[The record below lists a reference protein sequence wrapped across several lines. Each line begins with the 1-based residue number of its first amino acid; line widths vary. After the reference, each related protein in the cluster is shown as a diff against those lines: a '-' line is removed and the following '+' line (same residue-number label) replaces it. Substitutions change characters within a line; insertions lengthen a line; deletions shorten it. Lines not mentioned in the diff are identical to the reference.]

1 MNEPEKAKQHWDSR
15 VQAILKSVRR
25 RGTILMLL
33 GYAVYG
39 IGSILMLTF
48 IKDKQVA
55 TVSVMFFFQLMVIYF
70 GTKEMFPSIQGAFR
84 VGIEA
89 NRDSVPMFE
98 SVAQGIQ
105 RLESDPAN
113 HPLVKQIEE
122 RIERLV
128 KEKVEPV
135 VNTWARIGERLE
147 KVTIPQFEKMVAQC
161 GDTEKKLDSKV
172 SSTMEGVKRVSQQI
186 EGELST
192 GLIREVREAA
202 EAVKM
207 LGMQHAAP
215 PMPSVGAAVGGAPVP
230 GRPVKPAAGR
240 DFSGILSSLNKKE
253 NGAAVPAAS
262 QGGRS

>member
-1 MNEPEKAKQHWDSR
+1 MNQPKVEKPHWDDR
-15 VQAILKSVRR
+15 VQTILKSVRR
-25 RGTILMLL
+25 RGLTLMLL

-39 IGSILMLTF
+39 GGSIVMLTF
-48 IKDKQVA
+48 IKDKALA

-70 GTKEMFPSIQGAFR
+70 GTKEMFPAIQGAFR

-98 SVAQGIQ
+98 SVAQAVN

-113 HPLVKQIEE
+113 HPLVKQVEE
-122 RIERLV
+122 RLERLV

-135 VNTWARIGERLE
+135 VNTWARIGDRLE
-147 KVTIPQFEKMVAQC
+147 KVTIPNFEKMIAQC
-161 GDTEKKLDSKV
+161 GDTEKKLDAKV
-172 SSTMEGVKRVSQQI
+172 SSAVEGVKRVQQQI
-186 EGELST
+186 EGELNT
-192 GLIREVREAA
+192 GLIREIREAA

-207 LGMQHAAP
+207 LGIQHAAP
-215 PMPSVGAAVGGAPVP
+215 PMPPAGGPPVP
-230 GRPVKPAAGR
+230 GRPVKPAPGR
-240 DFSGILSSLNKKE
+240 DFTGILSSLDKKG